1 MQPGA
6 ELSFSYAEDG
16 AVRRVTEVHEL
27 ALPDSGDISS
37 QTEAPEA
44 DSIQPETSEE
54 VSPADGEA
62 ELHQGESV
70 TETFPA
76 DEAAD
81 SEAGQPDE
89 QPADGQ

>member
-54 VSPADGEA
+54 VSPADSE
-62 ELHQGESV
+62 
-70 TETFPA
+70 P
-76 DEAAD
+76 D
-81 SEAGQPDE
+81 SRQTDSRRKLSHEI
-89 QPADGQ
+89 